1 MKKRWIILISNIL
14 SILLI
19 IICLSGCSWFN
30 HDEMGQYD
38 DPWDYKKQEGEFYY
52 YIDKWRYGED
62 MAIILDLTYEGQERE
77 ELVIPE
83 TLGGYPVGHIG
94 ASHGRRSYYGMKCN
108 NVKKITIN
116 HFTAFCQYSFI
127 EFYGTL
133 VFNSEQEYRNIDNYH
148 GDAEPMLKNVKAVY
162 INVPRDIDNHYTIYR
177 LFNWLYE
184 SHYGII
190 FHANGDEVAT
200 SGIINRIENDLELP
214 EEPTKQGYKFVD
226 WFTDIDCSEA
236 WNPDDSISGKK
247 VTDVYAKWIEI

>member
-1 MKKRWIILISNIL
+1 MKKKWIILISNIL
-14 SILLI
+14 SAMLVL
-19 IICLSGCSWFN
+19 ICLSGCSLFN
-30 HDEMGQYD
+30 HDEMGRYD

-62 MAIILDLTYEGQERE
+62 MAVILGLVDEEKERE

-83 TLGGYPVGHIG
+83 TLGGYPVAKIG
-94 ASHGRRSYYGMKCN
+94 EIYGRSSYYGMKCN

-116 HFTAFCQYSFI
+116 HFTTFHQFSFV
-127 EFYGTL
+127 EFFGTL
-133 VFNSEQEYRNIDNYH
+133 VINSEQKYWDASGYRGKPMLENVKAIYINAPRNIDNF
-148 GDAEPMLKNVKAVY
+148 DS
-162 INVPRDIDNHYTIYR
+162 IYW
-177 LFNWLYE
+177 LFNCLDE
-184 SHYGII
+184 SQYGII

-247 VTDVYAKWIEI
+247 VTDVYAKWIEV